1 MIEKEEAVKL
11 NGEIITEM
19 SHELRTPLTA
29 LLIYIDILRSN
40 KQWDVEFILKY
51 VNKIEQKAK
60 EITALADHIMDHS
73 LEDKSV
79 VAPEQSFEHRGTDF

>member
-1 MIEKEEAVKL
+1 
-11 NGEIITEM
+11 M

-29 LLIYIDILRSN
+29 LMVYIDILRSN
-40 KQWDVEFILKY
+40 KQWDAGVVTEY

-60 EITALADHIMDHS
+60 EITALADHIIDHS

-79 VAPEQSFEHRGTDF
+79 VPEQSFEDWDADF